1 MKTKHPGGRPPKFN
15 EARQRITVTLPDRT
29 LKGMLCIDSDRA
41 QAIAKAVD
49 ALVGVNSVRKPVE
62 IVEVLPGKAIV
73 LVGPNQC
80 LKKIQFLD
88 QIEVAP
94 ARYLLIISSNAT
106 IESLELALGDMRQS
120 LMTENDYERTIL
132 EQLLQY
138 ITHHRRR
145 KAMTKSELLLFDIP
159 SK

>member
-15 EARQRITVTLPDRT
+15 EARRRITVTLPDRT
-29 LKGMLCIDSDRA
+29 LKGMISIDSDRA
-41 QAIAKAVD
+41 QAIVKVVD
-49 ALVGVNSVRKPVE
+49 AFVGVNSARKPVE

-80 LKKIQFLD
+80 LKEIPFLD

-94 ARYLLIISSNAT
+94 ARYLLIISADAT
-106 IESLELALGDMRQS
+106 IESLELALGDIRQS
-120 LMTENDYERTIL
+120 LAMENDYERSIL

-145 KAMTKSELLLFDIP
+145 KAMTKSGLLLFDIQ

>member
-1 MKTKHPGGRPPKFN
+1 MKIKHPGGRPPKFN
-15 EARQRITVTLPDRT
+15 EARRRITVTLPDRT
-29 LKGMLCIDSDRA
+29 LKGLISIDSDRA
-41 QAIAKAVD
+41 QAIAKAVE
-49 ALVGVNSVRKPVE
+49 ALVGVNSVREPVE
-62 IVEVLPGKAIV
+62 IVEVLPGKAII

-80 LKKIQFLD
+80 LKEIPFLD

-94 ARYLLIISSNAT
+94 ARYLLIISADAT

-120 LMTENDYERTIL
+120 LAAKNDYEKTIL

-145 KAMTKSELLLFDIP
+145 KAMTKSELLLFDVR

>member
-15 EARQRITVTLPDRT
+15 EARQRINVTLPDRT
-29 LKGMLCIDSDRA
+29 LKRMISIDPDRA

-62 IVEVLPGKAIV
+62 IVKVLSGKAIV

-80 LKKIQFLD
+80 LKKIPFLD

-94 ARYLLIISSNAT
+94 ARYLLIISSDAT

-120 LMTENDYERTIL
+120 LSTENDYERTIL
-132 EQLLQY
+132 EQLLQH

>member
-29 LKGMLCIDSDRA
+29 LKAMFSIDSDRA

-49 ALVGVNSVRKPVE
+49 ALVGVNSVHKPVE
-62 IVEVLPGKAIV
+62 FVEVLPGKAIV

-80 LKKIQFLD
+80 LKEIPFLD

-94 ARYLLIISSNAT
+94 ARYLLIISSDAT

-120 LMTENDYERTIL
+120 LATENDYERTIL

-145 KAMTKSELLLFDIP
+145 KAMTKSELLLFDIK

>member
-1 MKTKHPGGRPPKFN
+1 MKTKHAGGRPPKFN
-15 EARQRITVTLPDRT
+15 EARQRITVTLPNRI
-29 LKGMLCIDSDRA
+29 LKGMISIDLDRA

-62 IVEVLPGKAIV
+62 FVKVLPGKAIV

-80 LKKIQFLD
+80 LKEIPFLD
-88 QIEVAP
+88 QIEVVP
-94 ARYLLIISSNAT
+94 ARYLLVISSDAT

-120 LMTENDYERTIL
+120 LATANDYERTIL

-138 ITHHRRR
+138 ITHHRLH
-145 KAMTKSELLLFDIP
+145 KAMTKSALLLFDIK

>member
-1 MKTKHPGGRPPKFN
+1 MKTKHPGGRPPKFD

-29 LKGMLCIDSDRA
+29 LKGMLSIEPDRA
-41 QAIAKAVD
+41 QAIVKAVD
-49 ALVGVNSVRKPVE
+49 AVVGVNSIRKPVE
-62 IVEVLPGKAIV
+62 FVEVLPGKAII

-80 LKKIQFLD
+80 LKEIPFLD

-94 ARYLLIISSNAT
+94 ARYLLIISLNAT
-106 IESLELALGDMRQS
+106 IESLELALGDMRHS
-120 LMTENDYERTIL
+120 LAKENDYERTIL

-145 KAMTKSELLLFDIP
+145 KAMTKSELLLFDIKP
-159 SK
+159 K